1 MPSFG
6 TFRKNT
12 PNKTQ
17 QGQGNTNHGL
27 PAKVNATYS
36 FTMQMFLCSPTF
48 VRKVHQERTK
58 KCEINAK
65 GKEGKQNCKKKA
77 KVMM

>member
-1 MPSFG
+1 MSSYG

-12 PNKTQ
+12 PNKSQ

-48 VRKVHQERTK
+48 VRKVHQEGTK
-58 KCEINAK
+58 KCEINAR
-65 GKEGKQNCKKKA
+65 GKEGKENCKKKA
-77 KVMM
+77 TVMM